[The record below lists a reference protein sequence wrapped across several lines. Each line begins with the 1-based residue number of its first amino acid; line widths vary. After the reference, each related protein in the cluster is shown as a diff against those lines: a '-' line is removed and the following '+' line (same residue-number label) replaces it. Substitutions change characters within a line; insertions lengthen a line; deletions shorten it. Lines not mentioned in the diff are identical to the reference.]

1 MSSGTDLEHLN
12 SILKELQQDG
22 GARRQAP
29 VIPPAEPRAPAEPGA
44 PVAAPPSA
52 AAANPA
58 QNNANNA
65 SSQSS
70 ANSDISRTG
79 MLAQLNNTTQQQ
91 QEKLKANGSVR
102 PPIEPIGSLA
112 EITSALEQNLLSRP
126 APSAPAPSAQAPS
139 AQAPAPSAPAP
150 APSAPSDEAI
160 KTLAESTSILQKDM
174 LSLQPTGQ
182 PKPAEPAKPS
192 EPAKPAEPPKPVEKP
207 WYKRFQVPK
216 FPSLFKS
223 SGENKNAKPEGY
235 QASKEFPGDPELPPI
250 LNMLEE
256 YIQIIPENEAYLSQ
270 SSFNNL
276 NNGNCWKELP
286 ALFGVQREEF
296 PEKLPILQR
305 YFGVWHKPYMWSSG
319 KPRPA
324 IFEDPMCYPG
334 EPSDKMFIERVFKTR
349 LSTLRTELNTMRGS
363 GILPDNLHFKRKE
376 LQVERIEVFLKSLK
390 DLKEEGTPKC
400 EPIPRV
406 KFGFYVDKALQG
418 MFKQKCDCMKEL
430 KQLTDLVLLTMILLS
445 EADQEEVR
453 KRLRKLDL
461 PSLLSKPESQMDPK
475 QLQDLGNQLRKLLQ
489 EMQQKAPE
497 ELKSVLPELKTMA
510 VQTNSIATNLRE
522 NSKRV
527 NAQRGGALEEQ
538 KSTIQ
543 SSLEYLQ
550 NTLANL
556 TQQSAQVSKEDK
568 EKIQAFLDAYKPL
581 KGVQFPLPLSE
592 SDRTK
597 IQTLLKAHQEL
608 QSIDG
613 YKGLEIGQTTL
624 QELLDFQP
632 TKLSANLSRSI
643 PSYDMEEKINA
654 SLDGTLEDE
663 ADQLTTDEKEILD
676 TVKDLETKEIKAPFS
691 PETDETVKKLLGLE
705 SNETAM
711 KHIDKESLDQIKE
724 VVKVNTSWKRLQDFK
739 VPEISLEE
747 LETAVSSPEPQKG
760 MSAKEVQQEI
770 ELLKNKQQMVESEL
784 NELPAQDAVSPPAV
798 IPGATEEDQL
808 LNEIA
813 VNLDTIQKNYN
824 PFNEVLALLSIDKEL
839 TDKIKAYL
847 GNPTQEGLNAID
859 EVLKEDE
866 KEAESVLTYLRILL
880 SYQLEAIESIEIDSD
895 LKRDIMSLFKF
906 SISRDDGKELRELL
920 QVFEQLFVRPD
931 AQVKSLLEPTL
942 VEGREPVIVQAVDE
956 NPYLKSLLEAK
967 EVDSSNAYPG
977 AKQNEVFSTELVP
990 FLEDKDNIFT
1000 HIIAF
1005 VQDNSLKLRRYES
1018 SEDAMSAWKQSKGLP
1033 LNILILRFLQL
1044 LKQKFQ

>member
-1 MSSGTDLEHLN
+1 MSSGTDLEYLN

-22 GARRQAP
+22 GASRQAP

-44 PVAAPPSA
+44 P
-52 AAANPA
+52 AAN
-58 QNNANNA
+58 NTNNA
-65 SSQSS
+65 SSVSS
-70 ANSDISRTG
+70 ANSDTSSTG
-79 MLAQLNNTTQQQ
+79 MLAQLSNTTQQQ

-102 PPIEPIGSLA
+102 PPREPFSPLA

-126 APSAPAPSAQAPS
+126 APSAPAPSALS
-139 AQAPAPSAPAP
+139 SPAP

-174 LSLQPTGQ
+174 LSSQPTGQ
-182 PKPAEPAKPS
+182 PKPAEPAKPA
-192 EPAKPAEPPKPVEKP
+192 EPPKPVEPPKPAESPKPAEPPKPVEKP

-376 LQVERIEVFLKSLK
+376 LQVERIEVFLKSLQN
-390 DLKEEGTPKC
+390 LKEEGTPKC

-418 MFKQKCDCMKEL
+418 IFKQKCDCMKEL

-510 VQTNSIATNLRE
+510 AKTNRAAEEVRNNTA
-522 NSKRV
+522 RV

-676 TVKDLETKEIKAPFS
+676 TVKDLEMKEIKAPFS

-711 KHIDKESLDQIKE
+711 KHIDKESLNVIKD

-739 VPEISLEE
+739 VPEVALEE

-760 MSAKEVQQEI
+760 MSTKEVQQEI
-770 ELLKNKQQMVESEL
+770 EALKNKQQMVESEL
-784 NELPAQDAVSPPAV
+784 NELPAQDAVSAPAV

-813 VNLDTIQKNYN
+813 VNLDTIKKNYN

-880 SYQLEAIESIEIDSD
+880 SYQLEAIESIEVDSAI
-895 LKRDIMSLFKF
+895 KEDILSLFKF
-906 SISRDDGKELRELL
+906 STQRDTTKELRELL
-920 QVFEQLFVRPD
+920 QVFEQLFVHPD

-942 VEGREPVIVQAVDE
+942 VEGRESVIVQAVDE
-956 NPYLKSLLEAK
+956 NPYLKGLLEAK

-977 AKQNEVFSTELVP
+977 AKQNETFSTELVP
-990 FLEDKDNIFT
+990 FLEDTDNIFT

-1018 SEDAMSAWKQSKGLP
+1018 SEDAMSAWKQAKGLP